1 MKKKILLAVD
11 GSNHSKNAVK
21 YAYKISLLVKGLSYT
36 LFNVQPPVSWYVR
49 EEAPQDARA
58 RARAELEKINRNN
71 AEEARRFLEEFKAL
85 MVGLGEDEDRIDAVT
100 QPKVEGTAKDILD
113 YARKGAYDAIVV
125 SRRGHSLLK
134 EVFMGSISSNLLEHA
149 RNIPVWVVDG
159 DVTSAKIL
167 LTADGSE
174 SSLRAVEHLCFMV
187 GNNPGIQLT
196 LFHVIIEKSAPG
208 AFTVDGL
215 IEDFV
220 MMEEDRQHIEDFHAR
235 TRRMFKAAG
244 IPEDRIEIKKTW
256 RSGNVGKTIMAE
268 VKKGDYGTVV
278 VGRRGVNRA
287 FFMGSVSKY
296 VLNHTEG
303 RALWVVS

>member
-21 YAYKISLLVKGLSYT
+21 FVCKISLLVENLSYT

-85 MVGLGEDEDRIDAVT
+85 MVGLGEEEELIDTVT
-100 QPKVEGTAKDILD
+100 RPKELGTAKDILE
-113 YARKGAYDAIVV
+113 YARKGLYDAIVV
-125 SRRGHSLLK
+125 GRRGHSLFK

-167 LTADGSE
+167 LAADGSE
-174 SSLRAVEHLCFMV
+174 SSIRAAEHLSFMAGQSPDV
-187 GNNPGIQLT
+187 RIT
-196 LFHVIIEKSAPG
+196 LFHVAIEKSAPG
-208 AFTVDGL
+208 VFAVDGF
-215 IEDFV
+215 IYDFV
-220 MMEEDRQHIEDFHAR
+220 MEEDQRHIEDFHACAC
-235 TRRMFKAAG
+235 RMFKDAG
-244 IPEDRIEIKKTW
+244 IPEDRIETKEACRT
-256 RSGNVGKTIMAE
+256 GNVGKAIMAE

-296 VLNHTEG
+296 VLNRTEG